1 MLALTMTPT
10 AAQAQAGAHAQAGAQ
25 VQAGARAL
33 PVDSQGGS
41 PAAGLTGA
49 GVSTSG
55 GAVHAAPQ
63 DVAYLR
69 AAHRGHLAEIA
80 AGKAA
85 LGKSRDR
92 DVRGIAWRLIRDH
105 RRLDARLRGVAD
117 RLDVRIPGSPS
128 AEQRRDLRAVLSR
141 SGHRFDRAWLRLQA
155 RAHEHALWLGQREL
169 RRGHSRWVKDLARD
183 SAPVIR
189 HHLRAIRA
197 EM

>member
-1 MLALTMTPT
+1 MLALTMTPA
-10 AAQAQAGAHAQAGAQ
+10 AAQAQTQATAPIQTQAGAQ
-25 VQAGARAL
+25 AGWRTDATAGASEVAL
-33 PVDSQGGS
+33 
-41 PAAGLTGA
+41 
-49 GVSTSG
+49 
-55 GAVHAAPQ
+55 HASRQ

-85 LGKSRDR
+85 LSKSRDR

-105 RRLDARLRGVAD
+105 RKLDARLRGVAD
-117 RLDVRIPGSPS
+117 RLDVRLPGSPS

-141 SGHRFDRAWLRLQA
+141 SGHRFDRAWLRLQVD
-155 RAHEHALWLGQREL
+155 AHEHALWLGQREL
-169 RRGHSRWVKDLARD
+169 RRGHSNWVKDLARD

-189 HHLRAIRA
+189 HHLRAVRA